1 MFLGACGCLMDGRG
15 YLMSGCDCLWVG
27 VAVSVSVWVFLGWCG
42 CALGGCRCLM
52 GGWNCYM
59 DGCGCFWVAVGL
71 SGWL

>member
-42 CALGGCRCLM
+42 CALGGCRC
-52 GGWNCYM
+52 
-59 DGCGCFWVAVGL
+59 
-71 SGWL
+71 